1 MSETKKTRMEPKER
15 AESIIKASIEM
26 AIKDGYRQLKRDA
39 VAEAAGVSAGLV
51 NHVFSDIYTLQ
62 NEVLLY
68 AIENDIIAI
77 VAQGLVNNDPIAK
90 GAPEAVK
97 ARAVESLT

>member
-1 MSETKKTRMEPKER
+1 MNDTKKTRMEPKER
-15 AESIIKASIEM
+15 AESIIKASIDM
-26 AIKDGYRQLKRDA
+26 ALKDGYRQLKRDA

-62 NEVLLY
+62 NEVLIY

-97 ARAVESLT
+97 ARAISSLT

>member
-1 MSETKKTRMEPKER
+1 MTETKKTRMQPKER

-39 VAEAAGVSAGLV
+39 VAEAAGVAYSMV
-51 NHVFSDIYTLQ
+51 NYVFSDIRTLQ
-62 NEVLLY
+62 DEVLRY

>member
-1 MSETKKTRMEPKER
+1 MSENKKTRMEPKER

-26 AIKDGYRQLKRDA
+26 AIKDGYRNLKRDA
-39 VAEAAGVSAGLV
+39 VAEAAGVAYSMV
-51 NHVFSDIYTLQ
+51 NYVFSDIYTLQ

-68 AIENDIIAI
+68 AIEHDIVEI
-77 VAQGLVNNDPIAK
+77 VAQGLVNNDPLAK

-97 ARAVESLT
+97 ARAISSLT